1 MKKIE
6 LKKITKKYGKIAAV
20 DNMDLS
26 INEGEFLTLLGPS
39 GCGKTTTL
47 RMIAGLEEPTSGE
60 LFSNGKTLFSKENGI
75 YIPPEQRHLGFMF
88 QSYALWPHMT
98 VRKNI
103 SLGLETKK
111 IGKEKINERVKDVL
125 EKVQLT
131 GYDSRY
137 PSELSGGQQQR
148 VALAR
153 MIAAESSIF
162 LMDEP
167 LSNLDAMLRVDMRSE
182 LKRLHKELNA
192 TSVYVTHD
200 QVEALTLSDRI
211 IVMNNGK
218 IMQSATP
225 EEVYIKPANLFV
237 ARFVGSPR
245 INLIEGSLFSE
256 GGKDYFK
263 NNDISIPLNNIPSG
277 ADLRDKNII
286 AGIRSEDIVIKKKN
300 EGEYRI
306 YSVLPAGSETIINV
320 IKGDLHITVKVSGFT
335 ALAMDNRVDL
345 EFSKDKI
352 SFYSKETEELIY

>member
-1 MKKIE
+1 MSKIE
-6 LKKITKKYGKIAAV
+6 LKEITKKYGKVAAV

-26 INEGEFLTLLGPS
+26 IKEGEFLTLLGPS

-47 RMIAGLEEPTSGE
+47 RMIAGLEEPTHGVLSSDGKV
-60 LFSNGKTLFSKENGI
+60 LFSRETGV
-75 YIPPEQRHLGFMF
+75 YVPPEQRNLGFMF

-111 IGKEKINERVKDVL
+111 IPKEKINEKVKDVL
-125 EKVQLT
+125 DKVQLT
-131 GYDSRY
+131 GYDGRY

-153 MIAAESSIF
+153 MIAAESAIF

-211 IVMNNGK
+211 VVMNEGR
-218 IMQSATP
+218 IMQSASP
-225 EEVYIKPANLFV
+225 EELYLKPANLFV
-237 ARFVGSPR
+237 AKFVGSPR
-245 INLIEGSLFSE
+245 INLLTGSVSSE
-256 GGKDYFK
+256 GGKYYFK
-263 NNDISIPLNNIPSG
+263 NSDISIPLNSFDSSPVPSG
-277 ADLRDKNII
+277 KEII
-286 AGIRSEDIVIKKKN
+286 AGIRSEDISITKN
-300 EGEYRI
+300 DSGDYRI
-306 YSVLPAGSETIINV
+306 YSVLPAGSETIITV
-320 IKGDLHITVKVSGFT
+320 IKGETHITVKVSGFT
-335 ALAMDNRVDL
+335 SLAMDNMVDL
-345 EFSKDKI
+345 DFNKDKI
-352 SFYSKETEELIY
+352 SFYDKDSEDLIF